1 LGQKKNL
8 NQRHKIG
15 RFYYGTSGHKNGTE
29 HGPILQTDFR
39 RTALAKPPSQRSLSK
54 EDGEKCLVPLLR
66 VSDQRV
72 VTKSRDENLFVVS
85 VPDEDFGVPVILE
98 IVLLENLNQRRGLV
112 GDDERE
118 TPNNGS
124 KSGKCPTG
132 LGAAFRSLF
141 ECFNDLQDWVALDV
155 AKLKSSRLGRLDLTI
170 VTIVPSLSPRTIE
183 SSKNAMSETLS
194 PVFLPPPCS
203 VRSLDIY
210 GRKAKASSMSQRLC
224 SK

>member
-1 LGQKKNL
+1 MGQKKNL

-39 RTALAKPPSQRSLSK
+39 RTALTK
-54 EDGEKCLVPLLR
+54 KCLVPLLR

-85 VPDEDFGVPVILE
+85 VPEEDFGVPVILE

-118 TPNNGS
+118 TPNNAS

-132 LGAAFRSLF
+132 LGAVFRSLF

-155 AKLKSSRLGRLDLTI
+155 A
-170 VTIVPSLSPRTIE
+170 
-183 SSKNAMSETLS
+183 
-194 PVFLPPPCS
+194 
-203 VRSLDIY
+203 
-210 GRKAKASSMSQRLC
+210 
-224 SK
+224 